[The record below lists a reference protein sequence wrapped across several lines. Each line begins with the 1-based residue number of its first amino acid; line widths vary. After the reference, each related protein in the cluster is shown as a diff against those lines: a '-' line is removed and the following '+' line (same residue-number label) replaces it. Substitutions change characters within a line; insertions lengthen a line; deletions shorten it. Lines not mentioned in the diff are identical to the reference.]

1 MRKIT
6 YSILLLCGVMF
17 AGAGTN
23 ETLTLEQAV
32 KTALQRNPE
41 ILLAQKELAA
51 AMGKR
56 LQMTAVADPMLV
68 FRDEGLALNKA
79 KDGSFDKE
87 YSLGLEQNLEF
98 PGKRALRGEIGR
110 SGEDQAALAL
120 DKARLRLVA
129 RVKKAYYQAVLSRRT
144 LESLDQAS
152 SLLDRFMDN
161 LVIKYQA
168 GDASYSDVL
177 RAKVEK
183 ARLQNQIIEER
194 RAGTAS
200 RAELHILLG
209 NKGDDASALVTDITF
224 VPLQKELPAIKEE
237 VRASSPTLKMLAS
250 KRRQSEAGLRLAM
263 KSGLP
268 DFSLGIYFPSLRSGA
283 WGFSIGLNLPV
294 WGTRRQGEVM
304 EAEAATGKAL
314 ISLETE
320 ERRMMIRIETA
331 YAGVKAAEEQVKIFE
346 QKLLKDMEDEIRLA
360 VNQYQYGKIEFFNLL
375 DLYRTY
381 AATQLEHLKAL
392 YQYLLALSDLE
403 VAGEDYTD

>member
-6 YSILLLCGVMF
+6 CSILLLCSVMF
-17 AGAGTN
+17 ALAAAGD
-23 ETLTLEQAV
+23 TLTLEQAIQ
-32 KTALQRNPE
+32 TALQRNPE
-41 ILLAQKELAA
+41 ILLAQKGLAA

-56 LQMTAVADPMLV
+56 LQITAVADPMLV
-68 FRDEGLALNKA
+68 FRDEGLALNNA
-79 KDGSFDKE
+79 KDGSFEKE

-98 PGKRALRGEIGR
+98 PGKRVLRGEIGR
-110 SGEDQAALAL
+110 TGEDLAALAL
-120 DKARLRLVA
+120 DKARLLLGA

-152 SLLDRFMDN
+152 SLLDRFMEN

-168 GDASYSDVL
+168 GDASYRDFL

-194 RAGTAS
+194 RAATAY
-200 RAELHILLG
+200 RADLNILLG
-209 NKGDDASALVTDITF
+209 NKGDDASALVTDIAF
-224 VPLQKELPAIKEE
+224 VPLPKELPAIKDEI
-237 VRASSPTLKMLAS
+237 RTSSPTLKILAS
-250 KRRQSEAGLRLAM
+250 KLRQSEAGLRLAK

-268 DFSLGIYFPSLRSGA
+268 DFSLGLYFPSLRSGA

-294 WGTRRQGEVM
+294 WRTRRQGEVM
-304 EAEAATGKAL
+304 EAGAATGQAL
-314 ISLETE
+314 ISLEAE
-320 ERRMMIRIETA
+320 ERRLMIRIENA
-331 YAGVKAAEEQVKIFE
+331 YAGVKAAEEQVKLFE
-346 QKLLKDMEDEIRLA
+346 QKLLKDMGDEIRLA

-403 VAGEDYTD
+403 VAGEEYTD